1 MGGEAEREEGKVLS
15 FCNRSEEKST
25 TRFSPAGQAETEYA
39 TLRRLAVEAE
49 PTLNES
55 LVENGKVGG
64 GQLRDLTTTE
74 LSRYKSNRVE
84 LIFVPAAG

>member
-1 MGGEAEREEGKVLS
+1 M
-15 FCNRSEEKST
+15 FCLLPLKIQ
-25 TRFSPAGQAETEYA
+25 GQFNNTILVFFETEYA

-64 GQLRDLTTTE
+64 GQLRDLTTAE